1 MNTMISRSFRSV
13 YTCSRPSSIYA
24 PRPRYF
30 SMTSPNLNQALQ
42 PKYAAATPDETKQLA
57 TETNSLLDNNW
68 SLDDEHMGVKKTF
81 YFKTYTKC
89 QDFFNMIA
97 IKSKLANHHST
108 MTVKF
113 RSVNVHWTTHSPPG
127 LSAKDTLMAKYCD
140 EQAKMIGA
148 VDESQVETCAAA
160 PTRKT

>member
-1 MNTMISRSFRSV
+1 MAN
-13 YTCSRPSSIYA
+13 
-24 PRPRYF
+24 
-30 SMTSPNLNQALQ
+30 PNLNPVIQ
-42 PKYAAATPDETKQLA
+42 PKYASATPDETKQLV

-68 SLDDEHMGVKKTF
+68 SLDEEQAGVKKTY

-89 QDFFNMIA
+89 QDFFNMVA

-140 EQAKMIGA
+140 EQANMLGA
-148 VDESQVETCAAA
+148 VDESQVVTCASA
-160 PTRKT
+160 PTPKS